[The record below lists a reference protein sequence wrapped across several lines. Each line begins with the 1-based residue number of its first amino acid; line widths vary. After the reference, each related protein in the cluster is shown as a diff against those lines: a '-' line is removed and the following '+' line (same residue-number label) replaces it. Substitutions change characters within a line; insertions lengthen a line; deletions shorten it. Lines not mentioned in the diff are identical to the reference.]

1 MLSVAEVRRKLAS
14 MRRRVQE
21 PVVFPAAFEYFAPTT
36 IEEVLDL
43 LVRYGDEAKILAGGQ
58 SLVPMMK
65 LRIASPRYV
74 IDVNRVEGLGGIS
87 REGDVLILGALARH
101 AEIGTHPIVCEH
113 LPLMAD
119 AARLT
124 ADVQV
129 RNRGTIGGSLA
140 HADPAGD
147 WPTALLAL
155 DADVVVRGP
164 AGSRTVALSA
174 FIQDAYTTDLAAD
187 EIVVGVRLSVP
198 PPSSGGAYA
207 KFEKRAGDFAVASAA
222 VQVDLAGHEQ
232 CRRVAISLGAV
243 GATPVRAI
251 EAEQVLIEARC
262 DTPLVERARALVEA
276 RIEPFPDTR
285 GSMEYKRNLAGV
297 LFQRAFGV
305 ALDRARGAT
314 VPTLQV

>member
-1 MLSVAEVRRKLAS
+1 M
-14 MRRRVQE
+14 
-21 PVVFPAAFEYFAPTT
+21 FPAAFEYFAPTT
-36 IEEVLDL
+36 VEEVLDL
-43 LVRYGDEAKILAGGQ
+43 LARHGDDAKILAGGQ

-74 IDVNRVEGLGGIS
+74 IDLNRVQGLGAIS
-87 REGDVLILGALARH
+87 RDGDVLIFGALARH
-101 AEIGTHPIVCEH
+101 AEIGSHPIVCEQ

-164 AGSRTVALSA
+164 AGSRAVALSG

-187 EIVVGVRLSVP
+187 EIVVAARVP
-198 PPSSGGAYA
+198 VPGPSSGGAYA
-207 KFEKRAGDFAVASAA
+207 KFEKRAGDFAVASVA
-222 VQVDLAGHEQ
+222 VQVELADRDQ
-232 CRRVAISLGAV
+232 CRRAAISLGAV
-243 GATPVRAI
+243 GVTPVRAT
-251 EAEQVLIEARC
+251 EAERALVGVRC
-262 DTPLVERARALVEA
+262 DTSLVERARALVEEQ
-276 RIEPFPDTR
+276 IEPFADTR
-285 GSMEYKRNLAGV
+285 GSTEYKRHLAGV
-297 LFQRAFGV
+297 LFQRAFAV